1 MTEKKIDETR
11 KGYTPIAVHS
21 TILFFTITDLANI
34 DPMYQY
40 SLTWFVNLFEKA
52 IANSER
58 SDDIA
63 TRLGNLRD
71 YFTYSL
77 YCNVC
82 RSLFEKGLRLKFTFI
97 LKRENKKV
105 PFFYLNFLLI
115 IIEELMNFW
124 PSWKFWGISG
134 FEEFFKFKK
143 KSKIGQRVHVLKS
156 LVFNFGQWK
165 LTFWID
171 ETFLIK
177 ISADCRISQKC
188 SGIPKSLKAFQAVKI
203 DLLVLFYHKF
213 DRKIRKYSQPF
224 AKKSIKSLFCSY

>member
-82 RSLFEKGLRLKFTFI
+82 RSLFEKGLRLKFT
-97 LKRENKKV
+97 NN
-105 PFFYLNFLLI
+105 Y
-115 IIEELMNFW
+115 
-124 PSWKFWGISG
+124 
-134 FEEFFKFKK
+134 
-143 KSKIGQRVHVLKS
+143 
-156 LVFNFGQWK
+156 
-165 LTFWID
+165 
-171 ETFLIK
+171 
-177 ISADCRISQKC
+177 
-188 SGIPKSLKAFQAVKI
+188 
-203 DLLVLFYHKF
+203 Y
-213 DRKIRKYSQPF
+213 
-224 AKKSIKSLFCSY
+224 

>member
-1 MTEKKIDETR
+1 M
-11 KGYTPIAVHS
+11 HS

-82 RSLFEKGLRLKFTFI
+82 RSLFEKGQALKMFFVVVFYEMTRRKSYWNTKLSKKIKLIWTHGSNFT
-97 LKRENKKV
+97 
-105 PFFYLNFLLI
+105 
-115 IIEELMNFW
+115 
-124 PSWKFWGISG
+124 
-134 FEEFFKFKK
+134 
-143 KSKIGQRVHVLKS
+143 
-156 LVFNFGQWK
+156 
-165 LTFWID
+165 
-171 ETFLIK
+171 
-177 ISADCRISQKC
+177 
-188 SGIPKSLKAFQAVKI
+188 
-203 DLLVLFYHKF
+203 
-213 DRKIRKYSQPF
+213 
-224 AKKSIKSLFCSY
+224 